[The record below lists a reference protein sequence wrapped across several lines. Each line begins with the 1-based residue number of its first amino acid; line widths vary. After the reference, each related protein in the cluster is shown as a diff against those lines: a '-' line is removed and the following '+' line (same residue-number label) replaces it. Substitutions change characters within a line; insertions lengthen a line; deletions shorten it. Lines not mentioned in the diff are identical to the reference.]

1 MIREG
6 KMICDACEAVITRV
20 EGLPP
25 EGWPKL
31 HCLCSA
37 CFVAAWQKQG

>member
-1 MIREG
+1 MMKEST
-6 KMICDACEAVITRV
+6 MVCDKCQAVITRV
-20 EGLPP
+20 TNLPP

-37 CFVAAWQKQG
+37 CFAEAVAKQA

>member
-1 MIREG
+1 MI
-6 KMICDACEAVITRV
+6 KDNSMVCDKCQAVITRV
-20 EGLPP
+20 EKLPP

-37 CFVAAWQKQG
+37 CFAAAVAQQG